1 MKSNTC
7 TTIDKSNNSN
17 RSIMTLTSSSTNCLY
32 KITGYKECSQR
43 QRLSN
48 IGLGLGT
55 ILEVLVNVP
64 NKPIIVY
71 VRGTRLALSRLIASR
86 ILVEHENN

>member
-1 MKSNTC
+1 
-7 TTIDKSNNSN
+7 
-17 RSIMTLTSSSTNCLY
+17 
-32 KITGYKECSQR
+32 
-43 QRLSN
+43 LSN